1 MERDGGDDSGAPQ
14 AAHDDVTNA
23 SGEEGSRG
31 SLETLGHVRSDAA
44 SDERREKVGQVN
56 SFEGT
61 SLRWHGSVRAARSTG
76 AALVKLAVGQTG
88 FASVGVVGLRMAM
101 SRNTGRMRV
110 FVHRGRICCVTILM
124 PRDYGMQMELA
135 VLGRAAVHHR
145 RSGHTLQGDGSG
157 QKPHDRDSRQTPH
170 GQKSSSS
177 GNAAQKVSHRLR
189 AGQADATSTGGRRC
203 PLSQKPRSATAPNAN
218 CAISVSSRAPNRLI
232 ALGRCIA

>member
-88 FASVGVVGLRMAM
+88 FASVGVVGLRVDMQRDTGVVRVLVHGGASGIRILMAM
-101 SRNTGRMRV
+101 
-110 FVHRGRICCVTILM
+110 HCALQ
-124 PRDYGMQMELA
+124 MQMP
-135 VLGRAAVHHR
+135 VLGRATGSHR
-145 RSGHTLQGDGSG
+145 RSRHTLQGDGSS
-157 QKPHDRDSRQTPH
+157 QKPHDRDSGKAPH
-170 GQKSSSS
+170 VQKSS
-177 GNAAQKVSHRLR
+177 
-189 AGQADATSTGGRRC
+189 
-203 PLSQKPRSATAPNAN
+203 
-218 CAISVSSRAPNRLI
+218 
-232 ALGRCIA
+232 